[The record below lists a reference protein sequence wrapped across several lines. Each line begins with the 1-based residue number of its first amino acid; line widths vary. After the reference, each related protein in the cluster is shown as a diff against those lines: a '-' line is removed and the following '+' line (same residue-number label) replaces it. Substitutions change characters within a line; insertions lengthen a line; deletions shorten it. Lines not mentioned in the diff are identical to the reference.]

1 LCMVSPKTLQQ
12 TSRRMIVRP
21 FVVLAAKLL
30 GPGPMRLQMVK
41 LAHELGDGDNYF
53 EVFYARRSP
62 EANPVFEAPATET
75 RRRAA

>member
-1 LCMVSPKTLQQ
+1 MVLPKTLQQ
-12 TSRRMIVRP
+12 TSRRMILRP

-53 EVFYARRSP
+53 EVFYARRRP
-62 EANPVFEAPATET
+62 EANPAFKAPATET

>member
-1 LCMVSPKTLQQ
+1 MVSPKTLQQ

-53 EVFYARRSP
+53 EVFYARRLP
-62 EANPVFEAPATET
+62 EANPAFEAPATET
-75 RRRAA
+75 RGRAA